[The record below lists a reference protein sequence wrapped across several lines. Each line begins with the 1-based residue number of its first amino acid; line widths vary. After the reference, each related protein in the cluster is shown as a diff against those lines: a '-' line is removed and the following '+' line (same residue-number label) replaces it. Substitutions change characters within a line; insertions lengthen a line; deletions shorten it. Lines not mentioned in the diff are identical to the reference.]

1 MKIVVAIDSFKGSMS
16 AEQACSAAARGL
28 QKALPDSSIICM
40 PVADGGEGLIATVKS
55 CPTLSEAQLTYVDVT
70 GPYRSKVKAAYLRNG
85 RMAIIEMAQSCG
97 LELTPIDQ
105 RDVRLATSYGLGE
118 LVMHALESGCNHL
131 IIGLGGSATN
141 DAGMGFAQALGVDF
155 YNREGVLLPSPAR
168 AADMQEVYSVD
179 ISKQTSLLKDVVI
192 EICCDVSNPLLGSS
206 GATMIY
212 GAQKGATADVLDEL
226 EMAMAKYASTVEACV
241 NKQATDTPGA
251 GAAGGMGAA
260 LIWFTDALLKPGIQV
275 VLDLIQIDDVLT
287 GSNLVITGEGKI
299 DKQTAFGKVPVG
311 VAQRA
316 ATQGIPV
323 VALAGTLDL
332 RDNRLELPNIHAMS
346 SIIQKPMQLTE
357 AMADGEA
364 LMEMAAEQLGHTL
377 RVGHLIYAR

>member
-1 MKIVVAIDSFKGSMS
+1 
-16 AEQACSAAARGL
+16 
-28 QKALPDSSIICM
+28 
-40 PVADGGEGLIATVKS
+40 
-55 CPTLSEAQLTYVDVT
+55 
-70 GPYRSKVKAAYLRNG
+70 
-85 RMAIIEMAQSCG
+85 
-97 LELTPIDQ
+97 
-105 RDVRLATSYGLGE
+105 
-118 LVMHALESGCNHL
+118 
-131 IIGLGGSATN
+131 
-141 DAGMGFAQALGVDF
+141 MGFAQALGVDF